1 MGLEDTIAEAI
12 IMALDELG
20 GNPQHAVDAAMDCES
35 VGQWISQET
44 TKLALAGGAEMIIP
58 GLHAFTIP
66 TGISYLLHKMA
77 YITWGIGA
85 LKGAY
90 IIETESHSDLRNILA
105 LWANNTHFNATIIE
119 HLAVSLDALQWTL
132 SAEGQK
138 AMPKLLASDTD
149 ETTLRTYRIL
159 QELAENYVAGDERG
173 YLVVESILGTDTAQ
187 ELLVTGKANI
197 KQLDDNEVIFT
208 RPLGRKISTRLAGKL
223 ASQLG
228 SRIPARF
235 IVGFVPL
242 AGAIVNAFLNAQT
255 LQSMAESAEKYYDR
269 RLREAHLVEAIS
281 SKK

>member
-20 GNPQHAVDAAMDCES
+20 GNPQMAVDAAMDCES
-35 VGQWISQET
+35 VGQWINQET
-44 TKLALAGGAEMIIP
+44 TKLAIAGGAEMIIP

-66 TGISYLLHKMA
+66 TGITYLLHKLA
-77 YITWGIGA
+77 YISWGIGA

-90 IIETESHSDLRNILA
+90 IIETESYSDLRNILA
-105 LWANNTHFNATIIE
+105 LWANNTHFNATLID
-119 HLAVSLDALQWTL
+119 HLAISIDALEWAL
-132 SAEGQK
+132 SKEGQK
-138 AMPKLLASDTD
+138 ALPKLLKSNTD

-159 QELAENYVAGDERG
+159 QELAEAYVAGDERG
-173 YLVVESILGTDTAQ
+173 YLVVQSIVGDEKAQ
-187 ELLVTGKANI
+187 EMLVTGKTNI
-197 KQLDDNEVIFT
+197 THLDDDEVIFT

-223 ASQLG
+223 ASRIG

-235 IVGFVPL
+235 IVGFVPV

-269 RLREAHLVEAIS
+269 RLREAHFTEA
-281 SKK
+281 

>member
-35 VGQWISQET
+35 VSQWISQET

-105 LWANNTHFNATIIE
+105 LWANNTHFNANIIE
-119 HLAVSLDALQWTL
+119 HLAISLDALEWAMT
-132 SAEGQK
+132 AEGQL
-138 AMPKLLASDTD
+138 AMPKLLTSDTD

-173 YLVVESILGTDTAQ
+173 FLVVESIKGTAAAQ
-187 ELLVTGKANI
+187 ELLEIGKANV
-197 KQLDDNEVIFT
+197 KPLDDKAVIFT

-228 SRIPARF
+228 TRIPARF

-242 AGAIVNAFLNAQT
+242 AGALVNAFLNAQT

-269 RLREAHLVEAIS
+269 RLREAHLTGA
-281 SKK
+281 K

>member
-20 GNPQHAVDAAMDCES
+20 GDPQNAVDAAMDCES
-35 VGQWISQET
+35 VGQWITQET

-90 IIETESHSDLRNILA
+90 VIETESHSDLRNILA
-105 LWANNTHFNATIIE
+105 LWANNTHFNASIIE
-119 HLAVSLDALQWTL
+119 HLAISLDALQWAI

-138 AMPKLLASDTD
+138 NMPKLLQSQTD

-173 YLVVESILGTDTAQ
+173 YLVVESIAGTATAQ
-187 ELLVTGKANI
+187 DMLTTGKTNV
-197 KQLDDNEVIFT
+197 KPLDDNTVIFT

-228 SRIPARF
+228 TRIPARF

-242 AGAIVNAFLNAQT
+242 AGAVVNAFMNAQT

-269 RLREAHLVEAIS
+269 RLREAHLIEG
-281 SKK
+281 

>member
-1 MGLEDTIAEAI
+1 
-12 IMALDELG
+12 
-20 GNPQHAVDAAMDCES
+20 VDAAMDCES
-35 VGQWISQET
+35 VGQWITQET

-66 TGISYLLHKMA
+66 TGISYLLHKLA
-77 YITWGIGA
+77 YISWGIGA

-105 LWANNTHFNATIIE
+105 LWANNTHFNASIIE
-119 HLAVSLDALQWTL
+119 HLAISVDALQWAL
-132 SAEGQK
+132 SDEGQK
-138 AMPKLLASDTD
+138 NMPKLLQSQTD

-173 YLVVESILGTDTAQ
+173 YLVVESIAGVATAQ
-187 ELLVTGKANI
+187 DMLTTGKINV
-197 KQLDDNEVIFT
+197 KPLDDNAVIFT

-228 SRIPARF
+228 TRIPARV

-242 AGAIVNAFLNAQT
+242 AGAVVNAFMNAQT

-269 RLREAHLVEAIS
+269 RLREAHLAEA
-281 SKK
+281 

>member
-20 GNPQHAVDAAMDCES
+20 GNPQNAVDAAMDCES
-35 VGQWISQET
+35 VGQWITQET

-66 TGISYLLHKMA
+66 TGISYLLHKLA
-77 YITWGIGA
+77 YISWGIGA

-105 LWANNTHFNATIIE
+105 LWANNTHFNASIIE
-119 HLAVSLDALQWTL
+119 HLAISVDALQWAL
-132 SAEGQK
+132 SDEGQK
-138 AMPKLLASDTD
+138 NMPKLLQSQTD

-173 YLVVESILGTDTAQ
+173 YLVVESIAGVATAQ
-187 ELLVTGKANI
+187 DMLTTGKINV
-197 KQLDDNEVIFT
+197 KPLDDNAVIFT

-228 SRIPARF
+228 TRIPARF

-242 AGAIVNAFLNAQT
+242 AGAVVNAFMNAQT

-269 RLREAHLVEAIS
+269 RLREAHLAEA
-281 SKK
+281 

>member
-20 GNPQHAVDAAMDCES
+20 GDPQNAVDAAMDCES
-35 VGQWISQET
+35 VGQWITQET

-66 TGISYLLHKMA
+66 TGISYLLHKLA
-77 YITWGIGA
+77 YISWGIGA

-90 IIETESHSDLRNILA
+90 VIETESHSDLRNILA
-105 LWANNTHFNATIIE
+105 LWANNTHFNASIIE
-119 HLAVSLDALQWTL
+119 HLAISLDALQWAL

-138 AMPKLLASDTD
+138 TMPKLLQSQTD

-173 YLVVESILGTDTAQ
+173 YLVVESIAGTATAQ
-187 ELLVTGKANI
+187 EMLTTGKSNV
-197 KQLDDNEVIFT
+197 KPLDDNAVIFT

-228 SRIPARF
+228 TRIPARF

-242 AGAIVNAFLNAQT
+242 AGAIVNAFMNAQT

-269 RLREAHLVEAIS
+269 RLREAHLTEG
-281 SKK
+281 